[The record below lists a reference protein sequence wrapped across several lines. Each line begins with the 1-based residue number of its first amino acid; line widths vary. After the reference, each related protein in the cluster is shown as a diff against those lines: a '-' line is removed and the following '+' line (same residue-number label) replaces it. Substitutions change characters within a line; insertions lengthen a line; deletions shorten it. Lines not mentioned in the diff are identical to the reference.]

1 MYDEQDDDTIAPTEQ
16 PKADT
21 QAATEVENPQGTL
34 QSEANGQDTIDMVPK
49 ERYKNAQ
56 ALMTKATMEA
66 ADLRR
71 EVASLRAQ
79 LETVTRYAPQNPTQE
94 VRGSD
99 FAELEKLKEEYPDF
113 AGPLVGAFEKQQQ
126 VIQQLQRSNEVN
138 AQANDV
144 ARRTNFN
151 YEVSRVHPDFDQ
163 VASSDDFRGWLAR
176 QADFVQEAASR
187 PVPTDAIE
195 VLNMYKKSQA
205 PKVDKVDKGDRVA
218 AAKQVAAPAVGRN
231 SRQPSMEKPQQ
242 FTREMIAKMSPAEFA
257 KNEDAIDRALASGAI
272 Y

>member
-1 MYDEQDDDTIAPTEQ
+1 MYDEQDDDTIASTEQ
-16 PKADT
+16 PTADT
-21 QAATEVENPQGTL
+21 QAATEAENPQGTL

-79 LETVTRYAPQNPTQE
+79 IETVTRYATQPQQNEP
-94 VRGSD
+94 RGSE

-126 VIQQLQRSNEVN
+126 VIRQLQQATRANEDT
-138 AQANDV
+138 ADA

-151 YEVSRVHPDFDQ
+151 FEVARAHPDFDS
-163 VASSDDFRGWLAR
+163 VAGSEDFRGWLAR
-176 QADFVQEAASR
+176 QASFIQDAASR
-187 PVPTDAIE
+187 PVASDAIE
-195 VLNMYKKSQA
+195 VLNMYKKSIG
-205 PKVDKVDKGDRVA
+205 PKPDKVA
-218 AAKQVAAPAVGRN
+218 AARQVATPAVGRN
-231 SRQPSMEKPQQ
+231 SRQPSAEKPQQ
-242 FTREMIAKMSPAEFA
+242 FTREQIARMSPAEFA

-272 Y
+272 N

>member
-1 MYDEQDDDTIAPTEQ
+1 MYDEQDDDTIASTEQ
-16 PKADT
+16 PTADT
-21 QAATEVENPQGTL
+21 QAATEAENPQGTL

-79 LETVTRYAPQNPTQE
+79 LETVTRYAPQNQNQE

-126 VIQQLQRSNEVN
+126 VIQQLQRSNEAN

-163 VASSDDFRGWLAR
+163 VASSEDFRGWLAR
-176 QADFVQEAASR
+176 QADFVQEAAAR
-187 PVPTDAIE
+187 PAPSDAIE
-195 VLNMYKKSQA
+195 VLNMYKRSRS
-205 PKVDKVDKGDRVA
+205 PKVDKGDRVA
-218 AAKQVAAPAVGRN
+218 AARQVAAPAVGRN

-242 FTREMIAKMSPAEFA
+242 FTRAMIAGMSPAEFA
-257 KNEDAIDRALASGAI
+257 KNEDAIDRALASGNI
-272 Y
+272 N